1 METSQPLVVGY
12 VFRKKKA
19 STFRATL
26 QADLA
31 GVVWK
36 AVDLDALAAGE
47 SLADQGPF
55 DVVLHKLSEDIHATF
70 GHDDEATI
78 EDLTTD
84 DGDDE
89 TGFGTGEA
97 TVVAPGAELSV
108 ADNRNGSS
116 TYNSSLG
123 SITDKNRGTVYPGH
137 LNTPVLA
144 AKLLRAVRR
153 VRALEAF
160 AAAFPTVPV
169 VDHPATVARVVFRA
183 RTCELLATVHGY
195 SLTDGASHGPTQN
208 GKSEDSEDVAETAGG
223 DLGAKSP
230 PPQPLHQFRLTAPRF
245 VVAPRGL
252 TQSTASDIEAQLH
265 NQGVRGPLLVKPEVA
280 CGPAGSHLLTVV
292 FGSPTSLG
300 HRLPAE
306 NENHDQSHRTFA
318 PPCAAQSQNKS
329 FDSSEPASTARQGEA
344 EEAPGGNGA
353 RNDAALALLAR
364 PSVVQEYVNHGG
376 VLLKAY
382 VIGNEVRLFA
392 RPSLPDLP
400 GSESDSADGD
410 SSAGAGSS
418 GAGGDRSRVVL
429 FDSQKPYPSLEALL
443 AGPPLDPTAAP
454 RVAAMAAATAAAEA
468 ATWAVSPVAPR
479 PLRDG
484 SSWSV
489 HSHDSHD
496 PHHHSSPNGSVW
508 PPSPA
513 PSPSPSP
520 PLPPTSAPSPRD
532 EVAVPGG
539 ACGEALRAAVHVA
552 AFKLKEV
559 FGLSLFGFDCV
570 VPVDTADLMV
580 LDVNYFPSYKEL
592 KGELSLLLRKHFTE
606 VAAQRRA
613 EASASSEMIV
623 SPPSGTNSNS
633 NSNSYKPK

>member
-1 METSQPLVVGY
+1 VVGY

-70 GHDDEATI
+70 GHDDESTI

-89 TGFGTGEA
+89 VSSGVGEA
-97 TVVAPGAELSV
+97 TVVAPVAEHSGV
-108 ADNRNGSS
+108 D
-116 TYNSSLG
+116 NSSSVPNNALC
-123 SITDKNRGTVYPGH
+123 STTSQSRSTVHPGQ
-137 LNTPVLA
+137 LNNPVVA
-144 AKLLRAVRR
+144 AKRLRAVRR

-183 RTCELLATVHGY
+183 RTCELLATVRGF
-195 SLTDGASHGPTQN
+195 SLIDGGGSHSVT
-208 GKSEDSEDVAETAGG
+208 
-223 DLGAKSP
+223 SP
-230 PPQPLHQFRLTAPRF
+230 PPLHHFRLTAPRF

-252 TQSTASDIEAQLH
+252 TQSTAGEIEAQLRE
-265 NQGVRGPLLVKPEVA
+265 QGVRGPLLVKPEVA

-300 HRLPAE
+300 HRLPSDENSRHSHHSPFAHPSTEHGSDAGETSSRANEGEGETPNGDGPTRKNAE
-306 NENHDQSHRTFA
+306 
-318 PPCAAQSQNKS
+318 
-329 FDSSEPASTARQGEA
+329 
-344 EEAPGGNGA
+344 
-353 RNDAALALLAR
+353 LALLAR

-400 GSESDSADGD
+400 ESDSDFGDGN
-410 SSAGAGSS
+410 SSSVGSS
-418 GAGGDRSRVVL
+418 CSSSSSGEDRGRVVL

-443 AGPPLDPTAAP
+443 AGPALDPTAAP
-454 RVAAMAAATAAAEA
+454 RVAAMTAAAAAA

-484 SSWSV
+484 SSPTA
-489 HSHDSHD
+489 HDNSNSSN
-496 PHHHSSPNGSVW
+496 HHHHHTDSTNASTW

-513 PSPSPSP
+513 PSPSPP
-520 PLPPTSAPSPRD
+520 PPPVSAPSPRD

-539 ACGEALRAAVHVA
+539 VCGEALRAAVHVA
-552 AFKLKEV
+552 ALKLKEV
-559 FGLSLFGFDCV
+559 FELSLFGFDCV

-606 VAAQRRA
+606 VAAERRA
-613 EASASSEMIV
+613 ENSAPSESAS
-623 SPPSGTNSNS
+623 PPPAETS
-633 NSNSYKPK
+633 